1 MKRLTAVLLVLF
13 LLLPAGGCGGK
24 TSDWDAAPEIP
35 GYGEPVR
42 VENDAAVCF
51 SLWRYAGGD
60 SVITTNDGQAYLIT
74 GSAPDGLDGRIAVIP
89 RSPGKI
95 YMAASAVMC
104 FWDAMDRLSD
114 IRFSALEAD
123 DWTVENAQA
132 AMARGEIVYA
142 GKYREPDYELLL
154 TGGCDLSVQSTMS
167 EHVPKVKEKLSEL
180 GIPVFVDRSS
190 YEPDPLGR
198 CEWVKV
204 YAEIAGCPERGE
216 ALFAEQKAVFDSV
229 ADALAA
235 APSSGK
241 TAVFFYIT
249 ASGNFVTRKQG
260 DYITKMIEL
269 AGGENV
275 FAFEGEDNALSSV
288 TLSPEEFVLAAK
300 DADIILYNGTVAG
313 TLSSVDELIYLNSL
327 LADFRAVKNGD
338 VWCTEA
344 NLYQNIMKT
353 GEVLADFYA
362 VFADTE
368 EPLTYLHKLKG
379 LYG

>member
-1 MKRLTAVLLVLF
+1 MKRLTALLLVLL
-13 LLLPAGGCGGK
+13 LLLPASGCAK
-24 TSDWDAAPEIP
+24 TEGDWDTAPAIP

-51 SLWRYAGGD
+51 SIWRYAGGD
-60 SVITTNDGQAYLIT
+60 SVITTNDGQTYLISD
-74 GSAPDGLDGRIAVIP
+74 SAPAGLDDRITVIP
-89 RSPGKI
+89 HSPARI

-104 FWDAMDRLSD
+104 FWDAMDRMGD

-123 DWTVENAQA
+123 DWTVENAQV
-132 AMARGEIVYA
+132 AMERWDIVYA

-154 TGGCDLSVQSTMS
+154 TDGCDLSIQSTMS
-167 EHVPKVKEKLSEL
+167 EHVPKVKEKLTEL

-204 YAEIAGCPERGE
+204 YAEIAGCPETGE
-216 ALFAEQKAVFDSV
+216 SLFAAQKAVFDSV

-235 APSSGK
+235 APFSGK

-260 DYITKMIEL
+260 DYISRMIEL

-313 TLSSVDELIYLNSL
+313 TLSSIEELVSRNSL
-327 LADFRAVKNGD
+327 LADFRAVKNGA

-362 VFADTE
+362 VFADTG
-368 EPLTYLHKLKG
+368 EPLTYLHKLDG
-379 LYG
+379 